1 MNYRAIL
8 TGFSNRLQLLEAC
21 SSRLV
26 LYNLAN
32 KSTSALCCTVHAD
45 SLTQRA
51 HQCSLNL
58 LEKKAWKIRN
68 LTAVKPNT
76 NTNGPRGQVFK
87 NGRND
92 SKTYKSSTRK
102 KSFIL
107 GGQKDS
113 VTECECSARENRQN
127 RQADTVTLPDRQTDR
142 LTDGHRPTDRQTD

>member
-8 TGFSNRLQLLEAC
+8 TGFSNRLQLLEVRARRG
-21 SSRLV
+21 SSPC
-26 LYNLAN
+26 
-32 KSTSALCCTVHAD
+32 STSRTKAQAPSAARRLRGRTI
-45 SLTQRA
+45 
-51 HQCSLNL
+51 CSLNL